1 MYKNDDRKSKQRR
14 GMENKKCFFLA
25 GKRITM
31 TTRPSLN
38 IEFKLEIL
46 KVFPARGYADT
57 KAKEIS
63 SSVFPNQLPTTKH
76 A

>member
-1 MYKNDDRKSKQRR
+1 MYKNDDSKSKQRR

-31 TTRPSLN
+31 TRPSLN